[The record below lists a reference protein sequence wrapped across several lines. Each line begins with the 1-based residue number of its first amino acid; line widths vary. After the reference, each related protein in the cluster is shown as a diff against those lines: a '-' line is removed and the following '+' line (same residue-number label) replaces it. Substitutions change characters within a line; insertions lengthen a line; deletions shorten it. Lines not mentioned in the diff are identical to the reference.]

1 MRTSSV
7 SSACTSLGTGGPDDF
22 PVQAKHGF
30 LATNLQAL
38 GGRLGRTLYAV
49 GVPALGGGRAP
60 ILEAVSAS
68 PYPLRARV
76 RRGARRGPL
85 AVADF
90 RRLGAAYTVNELG
103 NWLGDVALAVV
114 VFDRTGSAL
123 ATAALFLVARFAPAL
138 VAPAVASWLEP
149 RGRNGLAGTYAVEG
163 AVFAGLALAV
173 AHGAPLGVLLA
184 LAGVDGALALAG
196 RSLVRAR
203 TAALFPDAGGLRR
216 ANAVLNV
223 GMTSA
228 AAAGPAVA
236 GILIATAGAPAA
248 LWLDAA
254 SFAAVALLLLG
265 LANAEGVAGVG
276 RGTLARVREGAR
288 YVRGSRRLRSL
299 LEVQAFALVSFTA
312 VLPVEVVFAKGT
324 LGAGDAGYGALLA
337 AWGGGM
343 VAGGGLFALA
353 SRASLGRLLVAGTAA
368 IAVSYAL
375 MAGAPTL
382 LVACAAAALGGV
394 GNGVQWVALVS
405 ALQLETAPAFQA
417 RVMSLMEAVGAAAPG
432 VGFALGG
439 VLAATLSPRAAF
451 AAAAAGAALAT
462 IAFARVESS
471 DLREPRSSRQTR
483 DEAAS
488 GPGEWMA
495 GHDG

>member
-1 MRTSSV
+1 MFAPS
-7 SSACTSLGTGGPDDF
+7 F
-22 PVQAKHGF
+22 PLRVRARRR
-30 LATNLQAL
+30 AL
-38 GGRLGRTLYAV
+38 GGPLG
-49 GVPALGGGRAP
+49 
-60 ILEAVSAS
+60 
-68 PYPLRARV
+68 
-76 RRGARRGPL
+76 
-85 AVADF
+85 VADF

-103 NWLGDVALAVV
+103 NWLGDIALAVV

-123 ATAALFLVARFAPAL
+123 ATAALFLAARFAPAL
-138 VAPAVASWLEP
+138 VAPAAATWLEP
-149 RGRNGLAGTYAVEG
+149 RRRSGLAGAYAAEA
-163 AVFAGLALAV
+163 AVFACLALAV

-184 LAGVDGALALAG
+184 LAGIDGALALAA

-203 TAALFPDAGGLRR
+203 TAALFPDGARLRR
-216 ANAVLNV
+216 ANAALNL

-236 GILIATAGAPAA
+236 GVLVATAGAPAA

-265 LANAEGVAGVG
+265 LADGASGVTGLS

-288 YVRGSRRLRSL
+288 YVRGSRRLRGL
-299 LEVQAFALVSFTA
+299 LGVQAFALVSFTA
-312 VLPVEVVFAKGT
+312 VLPVEVVLAKGT

-337 AWGGGM
+337 AWGAGM
-343 VAGGGLFALA
+343 VAGGGLFAA
-353 SRASLGRLLVAGTAA
+353 ARRMSLDRLLVAGTAA
-368 IAVSYAL
+368 IAVSYAA

-382 LVACAAAALGGV
+382 AVACAAAALGGL

-405 ALQLETAPAFQA
+405 ALQLATAPAFQA

-451 AAAAAGAALAT
+451 AAAAAGAGLAALAFVIT
-462 IAFARVESS
+462 
-471 DLREPRSSRQTR
+471 LRPRKAEGR
-483 DEAAS
+483 
-488 GPGEWMA
+488 PA
-495 GHDG
+495 GRPSQWS